1 MSTTTPQNPN
11 ETFDKFLDRSRTIS
25 DLHAASAMLG
35 WDQETYMPDGAAEG
49 RAEQMATIDT
59 LVHRMVTS
67 DESGQLIDTL
77 RDQQSLEDW
86 QKAALREFNRSRE
99 MSVKLPDQFVGHMS
113 RTASHAQQSWK
124 KARAAADFSIFRD
137 DLARIIEMSQQHAE
151 YLGYQENPYD
161 ALLDLFEPGMF
172 ASQLRPVFK
181 RLKEG
186 TGRLLQK
193 IADSG
198 ADVSDEILFSNF
210 DKEKQLQFSQDI
222 VKAIGFDFNS
232 GRVDLSAHPFCTS
245 FGPGDVRL
253 TTRVFEND
261 LRSCLFGLIH
271 EAGHGMY
278 EQGFN
283 PQYARTPLAEGTS
296 MGIHESQSL
305 FWENVIGRSPEFW
318 TWAFPKLQS
327 TFPDRFSEIN
337 AGDFFKIVNV
347 MKPSFIRVEAD
358 ELTYNLHIILRF
370 EIEDALINGRMTV
383 DEVPAAWN
391 AKMEESL
398 GIVPSNDA
406 EGCLQDVHWSFG
418 GLGYFPSYSL
428 GKLYAAMFRNAME
441 QAIPDYKEQ
450 VSVGSFDAILGWLR
464 DNVHQWGK
472 AKTPS
477 ELVQDI
483 CGQPL
488 SEGAFLEYI
497 ESKIDQVYS
506 A

>member
-1 MSTTTPQNPN
+1 
-11 ETFDKFLDRSRTIS
+11 
-25 DLHAASAMLG
+25 
-35 WDQETYMPDGAAEG
+35 MPDGAAEG

-59 LVHRMVTS
+59 LVHRMITS
-67 DESGQLIDTL
+67 DESGQLVAQL
-77 RDQQSLEDW
+77 QAEEAGLEDW
-86 QKAALREFNRSRE
+86 QKAALREFNRSRD
-99 MSVKLPDQFVGHMS
+99 MSVKLPDEFVGEMS
-113 RTASHAQQSWK
+113 RTASRAQQAWK
-124 KARAAADFSIFRD
+124 KARAAADFSLFRD
-137 DLARIIEMSQQHAE
+137 DLARIVDMSQRHAE
-151 YLGYQENPYD
+151 YLGYEENPYD

-172 ASQLRPVFK
+172 ASQLRPVFA

-198 ADVSDEILFSNF
+198 TNISDDVLFTEF
-210 DKEKQLQFSQDI
+210 DKDKQLAFSRDI
-222 VKAIGFDFNS
+222 VEAIGFDFNN

-245 FGPGDVRL
+245 FGIGDVRL
-253 TTRVFEND
+253 TTRIFTDD

-283 PQYARTPLAEGTS
+283 PIYARTPLASGTS

-318 TWAFPKLQS
+318 QWAFPKLQ
-327 TFPDRFSEIN
+327 TVFPERLGSLSSQ
-337 AGDFFKIVNV
+337 DFYKIVNV

-383 DEVPAAWN
+383 DEVPEVWN
-391 AKMEESL
+391 AKMQESL
-398 GIVPSNDA
+398 GIVPKNDA

-441 QAIPDYKEQ
+441 TSIPDYKEQ
-450 VSVGSFDAILGWLR
+450 VAEGKFDAILGWLR
-464 DNVHQWGK
+464 QNVHQWGK
-472 AKTPS
+472 ARTPS

-483 CGQPL
+483 CGEPL
-488 SEGAFLEYI
+488 HERAFLEYI
-497 ESKIDQVYS
+497 ESKIDTVYG